1 MVAAENIAIGVRE
14 KIDPARLKAIVV
26 GSLGNLVEYFDF
38 YVYAAFSLYFAQHFF
53 PGDDP
58 VAQNLSTAAVF
69 AIGFFMRPV
78 GGWLFGAFADTHGRR
93 KSLMLS
99 VGMMCFGSLM
109 IACAP
114 TYATIGVGAPILL
127 LFARMLQ
134 GLSLGGEYGSSATY
148 LAEMATS
155 SRRGF
160 YSSFLYVTLIGGQL
174 AALAVLLVLQNLL
187 LSPEQLREWGWRIP
201 FLIGAGLALFA
212 LVMRRDLKE
221 TEAFVEAHE
230 KRPRG
235 AGLRVIVDYPRE
247 VLTVIGLTMGGTL
260 AFYVYTIY
268 MQKFLKLS
276 VGLTY
281 GETTWV
287 SAGSLVFALILQ
299 PIYGD
304 LSDRIGRK
312 KLLLAFGV
320 LGTLCTVPLLTAIQ
334 HAKGPWEAF
343 GLIALGW
350 CIVSAYTSI
359 NAVVK
364 AELFPA
370 AVRASGV
377 GLPYGLAVSVF
388 GGSAEYIALWFKQ
401 QGHESGFY
409 YYATAVIF
417 CSLLVYFLMPDT
429 KQTSQLDKE
438 ARAALVS
445 E

>member
-1 MVAAENIAIGVRE
+1 MVAAEDIAAGARE

-38 YVYAAFSLYFAQHFF
+38 YVYSAFSLYFAQHFF

-58 VAQNLSTAAVF
+58 VAQMLSTAAVF

-78 GGWLFGAFADTHGRR
+78 GGWLFGAFADTYGRR
-93 KSLMLS
+93 RALMLS
-99 VGMMCFGSLM
+99 VGLMCFGSLL

-114 TYATIGVGAPILL
+114 AYATIGVGAPILL
-127 LFARMLQ
+127 LLARMLQ

-148 LAEMATS
+148 LSEMATS
-155 SRRGF
+155 ARRGF

-187 LSPEQLREWGWRIP
+187 LSPEQLRDWGWRIP
-201 FLIGAGLALFA
+201 FLIGAALALFA

-221 TEAFVEAHE
+221 TEAFVEAHAQ
-230 KRPRG
+230 RPRRG
-235 AGLRVIVDYPRE
+235 GFRVVVDYPRE

-281 GETTWV
+281 AQTTWV
-287 SAGSLVFALILQ
+287 SAGSLVFALLLQ
-299 PIYGD
+299 PVYGD
-304 LSDRIGRK
+304 LSDRIGRR
-312 KLLLAFGV
+312 KLLLAFGA
-320 LGTLCTVPLLTAIQ
+320 LGTLATVPLLTAIQ

-343 GLIALGW
+343 ILIALGW
-350 CIVSAYTSI
+350 CILSAYTSI

-377 GLPYGLAVSVF
+377 GLPYGLAVSIF

-401 QGHESGFY
+401 RGNESGFY

-417 CSLLVYFLMPDT
+417 CSLLVYFVMPDT
-429 KQTSQLDKE
+429 KQVSELDKE
-438 ARAALVS
+438 ARATLK
-445 E
+445 